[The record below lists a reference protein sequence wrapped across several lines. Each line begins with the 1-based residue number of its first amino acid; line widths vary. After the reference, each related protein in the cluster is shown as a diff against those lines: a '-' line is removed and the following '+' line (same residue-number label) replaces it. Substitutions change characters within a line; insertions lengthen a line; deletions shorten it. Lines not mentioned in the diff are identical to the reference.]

1 MLKFFYYFIYNR
13 IQAITNNNNSK
24 LTFMYHKDIFKYTS
38 ISNKYIISHIYKY
51 KLDQIKAFLNTI

>member
-1 MLKFFYYFIYNR
+1 
-13 IQAITNNNNSK
+13 
-24 LTFMYHKDIFKYTS
+24 MYHKDIFKYTS